1 MRLERPIKTFL
12 AVVQVR
18 DGNLG
23 LLIDD
28 GGVDDCKRYLVG
40 KSDRT

>member
-18 DGNLG
+18 EMVTWAY
-23 LLIDD
+23 LLVVEEWMTAR
-28 GGVDDCKRYLVG
+28 G
-40 KSDRT
+40 T